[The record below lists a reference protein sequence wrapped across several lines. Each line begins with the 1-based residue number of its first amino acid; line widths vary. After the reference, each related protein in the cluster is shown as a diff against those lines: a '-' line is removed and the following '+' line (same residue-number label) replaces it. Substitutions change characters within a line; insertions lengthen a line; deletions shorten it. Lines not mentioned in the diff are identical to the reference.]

1 MDIQVSTVN
10 VEGLHVEPISRD
22 DVDDHCYDS
31 YYKVYNEF
39 EQEYF
44 ADDNP
49 LSTSAP
55 SVSEKLVF
63 SGDLGSKIKIALSAD
78 DELDDNGEM
87 STLTGERI
95 TTKIN
100 TSHDVQ

>member
-1 MDIQVSTVN
+1 MDIQISTSN
-10 VEGLHVEPISRD
+10 VEVLHVEPISRD

-49 LSTSAP
+49 LSSSVP

-78 DELDDNGEM
+78 DELDDNVEL
-87 STLTGERI
+87 STLSGERM
-95 TTKIN
+95 IN
-100 TSHDVQ
+100 KSDASYDV